1 MKIKILWG
9 FVGNG
14 ELLGADSNKVK
25 AGTVFDEVDDEYA
38 HALIGKGLA
47 AEIGDDDKPRLTKPK
62 ETKSAAPK
70 EGKATAGKE
79 AADKAAE
86 DK

>member
-1 MKIKILWG
+1 MRIKILWG

-14 ELLGADSNKVK
+14 GLLGADSNKVK

-47 AEIGDDDKPRLTKPK
+47 AEVGADDKPRLTKSK
-62 ETKSAAPK
+62 ETKPAAPK
-70 EGKATAGKE
+70 EGKAISGKE
-79 AADKAAE
+79 AADKTAE